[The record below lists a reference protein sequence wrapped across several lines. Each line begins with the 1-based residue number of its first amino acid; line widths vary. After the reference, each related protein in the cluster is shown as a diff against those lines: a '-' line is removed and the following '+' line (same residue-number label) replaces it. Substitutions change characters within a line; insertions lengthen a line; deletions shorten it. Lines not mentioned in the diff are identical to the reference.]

1 MRFLVDECTGTSV
14 ANWLKKENH
23 EVYSVFEQWRGASD
37 ESILE
42 KCHLKITYLLPLTKI
57 LARWFLEI
65 KKFIVG
71 LF

>member
-37 ESILE
+37 EAILE
-42 KCHLKITYLLPLTKI
+42 KCHL
-57 LARWFLEI
+57 
-65 KKFIVG
+65 
-71 LF
+71 